1 MTVSDITRKECIEER
16 AHIESMYQSFVSELE
31 YISQERGLLLQEATR
46 SLEEAAAEKLR
57 GQIRAELLQHGN

>member
-1 MTVSDITRKECIEER
+1 MTVNDIARKECIREQS
-16 AHIESMYQSFVSELE
+16 HIELIYQSFVLELE
-31 YISQERGLLLQEATR
+31 YINQERGLLLQEATR